1 MYVRVFFNFIN
12 VWKSIISGSKNICKT
27 VCYKNPMDPMSK
39 PTQQKW
45 RSIEQERRKFC
56 QPKGIGTEHEREP
69 RK

>member
-1 MYVRVFFNFIN
+1 
-12 VWKSIISGSKNICKT
+12 
-27 VCYKNPMDPMSK
+27 MDPMSK